1 MVDETDVN
9 KVQFL
14 TSLAKSIAQ
23 TKCLADHEGLI
34 ATVEGRDLQINTSIL
49 GRSTFSR
56 AAKIGK
62 RVSRAF
68 SFNKTPSRLK
78 RAVSSVLSPF
88 SHENNHNT
96 INVMGTPRRGGDLFN
111 RRQASCMDLT
121 DSISMLSSYPSSTTL
136 YQEEDTVSLG
146 AYSLQTP
153 MEHSN
158 MNDYNSRL
166 MKPPS

>member
-1 MVDETDVN
+1 MSKKLHYLYLKPTIQVIYWIPLCN
-9 KVQFL
+9 FL
-14 TSLAKSIAQ
+14 Y
-23 TKCLADHEGLI
+23 
-34 ATVEGRDLQINTSIL
+34 LQ
-49 GRSTFSR
+49 
-56 AAKIGK
+56 
-62 RVSRAF
+62 
-68 SFNKTPSRLK
+68 
-78 RAVSSVLSPF
+78 
-88 SHENNHNT
+88 
-96 INVMGTPRRGGDLFN
+96 
-111 RRQASCMDLT
+111 